1 MMFRVYSRIPQ
12 GQCASIAGTV
22 FAANP
27 LLSSTMLAKAQIVGR
42 RVLIPIL
49 PRWAV
54 LFRGVKT
61 FGRVISFCRNGCA
74 VLGSVGVYPE
84 VLTTPCGRSDCGG
97 DGEFKFFFPQWARA
111 FVTVEEHAGSWLYAT
126 EFQDACGD
134 VIYKVCLTSES
145 DLQAFRWWVELNQAS
160 NPAPGFLRDMRSPS
174 RVEGPAALCEGEARF
189 LSGDDLRML
198 FRGMIETEVSVRIS
212 VGNDGLV
219 QAARVRPDPLKE
231 EGACIYL
238 GDDESGLQLRVDRLA
253 DVSLHRSLIS
263 SNWMLK
269 AYESE
274 GFPACTVEPARGE
287 SSEGWERLLRD
298 VMRSFSKE
306 PEE

>member
-1 MMFRVYSRIPQ
+1 MMFLVYSRIPQ
-12 GQCASIAGTV
+12 GQCASIAGTIFV
-22 FAANP
+22 ENP
-27 LLSSTMLAKAQIVGR
+27 LLSSTILANAHIVGR

-74 VLGSVGVYPE
+74 VLGRVGVYPE
-84 VLTTPCGRSDCGG
+84 VLTTPCGQSAGGG
-97 DGEFKFFFPQWARA
+97 DGDFKFFFPQWARV

-126 EFQDACGD
+126 EFQDACGE
-134 VIYKVCLTSES
+134 VIHKVCLTSES
-145 DLQAFRWWVELNQAS
+145 DLEAFRWWVELNQAS
-160 NPAPGFLRDMRSPS
+160 NPSASFLRDMRSPS
-174 RVEGPAALCEGEARF
+174 RVEGPAALCKGDARF

-212 VGNDGLV
+212 VGNEGLV
-219 QAARVRPDPLKE
+219 QAARVRPNRLKE
-231 EGACIYL
+231 EGACVYL

-253 DVSLHRSLIS
+253 EVSLHCSLSS
-263 SNWMLK
+263 SNWILK
-269 AYESE
+269 AYEAE
-274 GFPACTVEPARGE
+274 GFPACTVEPACGE

-298 VMRSFSKE
+298 SIRSFSKQ